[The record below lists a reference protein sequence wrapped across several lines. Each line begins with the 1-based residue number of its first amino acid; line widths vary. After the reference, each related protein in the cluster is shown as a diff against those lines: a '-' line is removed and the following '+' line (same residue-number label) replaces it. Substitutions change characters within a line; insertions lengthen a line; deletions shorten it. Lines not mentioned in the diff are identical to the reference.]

1 MIDPKNK
8 LNLNQLSPDQFDD
21 LEDEFD
27 QFDEQQIDQ
36 DEDQAELATNV
47 NMLDNSF
54 LNESDQD
61 QTDQID
67 LTPKPSRKPKTKK
80 IPAKPIAYIEN
91 GGVNRRLHIILDF
104 NQVTVPASINAI
116 NAWFN
121 TMNPAQAAKILEAM
135 MLKSAIDGFKGD
147 DYLET
152 KFASFENSLESK
164 IIKIMI
170 EYQHRKIAT
179 NLNQSD
185 FYQSSAITEA
195 LKQSE
200 DQ

>member
-21 LEDEFD
+21 LEDDFE

-36 DEDQAELATNV
+36 DEDQVELATNV

-61 QTDQID
+61 QSDQLD
-67 LTPKPSRKPKTKK
+67 LAPKPSRKPKTKNS
-80 IPAKPIAYIEN
+80 PAKPIAYIEN

-104 NQVTVPASINAI
+104 NQTTIPASINAI
-116 NAWFN
+116 KARFN
-121 TMNPAQAAKILEAM
+121 TMNPAEAAKVLEAVM
-135 MLKSAIDGFKGD
+135 VKSAIDGLKGD
-147 DYLET
+147 DYLES
-152 KFASFENSLESK
+152 KLASFENSLESK

-170 EYQHRKIAT
+170 EYQHHKIAT

-185 FYQSSAITEA
+185 FYQSPTITEA
-195 LKQSE
+195 LKQTE